1 MKKLR
6 LNKDIVAKL
15 AVDAQRR
22 IVGGGTTNSVAI
34 QTDAYE
40 TFVRGEKV
48 DTFSQTSR
56 EGPSRGWK
64 TPLSVLSPKPH
75 IFGGFFRVQ
84 TQRRVWWAGLWVIL

>member
-22 IVGGGTTNSVAI
+22 IVGGGTTNSIAI

-40 TFVRGEKV
+40 TDDPPIQK
-48 DTFSQTSR
+48 DTVATYATCPCLTAGCPSQ
-56 EGPSRGWK
+56 
-64 TPLSVLSPKPH
+64 
-75 IFGGFFRVQ
+75 FNC
-84 TQRRVWWAGLWVIL
+84 